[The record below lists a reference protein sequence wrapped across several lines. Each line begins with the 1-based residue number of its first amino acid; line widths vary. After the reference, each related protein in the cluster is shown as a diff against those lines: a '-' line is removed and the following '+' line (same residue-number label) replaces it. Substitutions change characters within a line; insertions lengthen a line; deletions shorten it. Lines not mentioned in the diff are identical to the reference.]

1 MMHSRYRHSRSPS
14 RPQAAARS
22 LNRLRSQPS
31 AEPRSR
37 GSSPDTPQEA
47 RSSRSRSPS
56 SPLPPLR
63 LRSSSTSRRKENAR
77 AQARRTPSSSP
88 QRPSRTLGRY
98 GSCHEQPGVSSS
110 LCDTPPVS
118 LKSSRYTDTYVGAGY
133 SHVTDEAPTLVPS
146 PKTTTT
152 LPEQTT
158 RPKMRRLR
166 RLMWD
171 PELSLWRPPEP

>member
-1 MMHSRYRHSRSPS
+1 MMHSRWRHSRSPS

-63 LRSSSTSRRKENAR
+63 LRSSSTSRRQENAR
-77 AQARRTPSSSP
+77 AQARRSPSPSP

-110 LCDTPPVS
+110 LCDTPRVS
-118 LKSSRYTDTYVGAGY
+118 LRSSGYTYTYAGASY
-133 SHVTDEAPTLVPS
+133 SEAPTLAPS

-158 RPKMRRLR
+158 HPKMRRLR
-166 RLMWD
+166 MRLMWD
-171 PELSLWRPPEP
+171 PELSLWRPPQL